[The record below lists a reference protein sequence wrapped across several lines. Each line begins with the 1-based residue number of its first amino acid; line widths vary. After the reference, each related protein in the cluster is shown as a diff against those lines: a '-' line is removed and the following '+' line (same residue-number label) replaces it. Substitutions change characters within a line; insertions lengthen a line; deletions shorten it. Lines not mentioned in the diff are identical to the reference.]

1 LLEGQEEKRFMA
13 AFEVLLFDLG
23 GVLIEVAGLSTMLD
37 WTGLDRDSLW
47 RRWLAS
53 PSVRRFEK
61 GQSSAQD
68 FAEQVVSE
76 FALPVTPTEF
86 LEFFERWPMGLYE
99 GIEPL
104 LQSLSDTYRLAC
116 LSNTNEVH
124 WPRMR
129 DQFGLGRLLDR
140 AFVSHEIGMVKPDPQ
155 TFQHVIHTLDCPP
168 EAIAFFDDNAVN
180 VQGAAQHGINAYLT
194 RGPADLSAKLGTL
207 GIL

>member
-1 LLEGQEEKRFMA
+1 MA

-47 RRWLAS
+47 QRWLAS

-61 GQSSAQD
+61 GQSPAQA

-76 FALPVTPTEF
+76 FALPLSPTKF
-86 LEFFERWPMGLYE
+86 LEFFKRWPKGLYE
-99 GIEPL
+99 GVEPL
-104 LQSLSDTYRLAC
+104 LQSLPDTYRLAC

-140 AFVSHEIGMVKPDPQ
+140 AFVSYEIGMVKPDPQ
-155 TFQHVIHTLDCPP
+155 TFQHVIHMLDCAP
-168 EAIAFFDDNAVN
+168 ETIAFFDDNAVN
-180 VQGAAQHGINAYLT
+180 VQGAAEHGINAYLT
-194 RGPADLSAKLGTL
+194 RGPADLSTKLATL